1 MQRRCCAAAT
11 SAPALL
17 CHERRAC
24 LLFASSARPFLDAS
38 RSHAGVCVAAVPRG
52 ALRAPLR
59 APPHPAAPLRRPSYH
74 RRCALPCGHPARS
87 GQRRGGLRRAERR
100 PDVLAGRRGPH
111 RPGAPQTQ
119 PRALTRVASLTP
131 AAPRR
136 CLGRTGCATRLAW
149 LTQPTG
155 AGSCA
160 PHPRWTG
167 ARNARP
173 CRHAPSRAPHAGPR
187 DAQVPGAHERRSGR
201 RARSVGAAQ
210 GVAAGAARTRVF
222 LCHLLACSHAQ
233 RRRTAPAAGSRA
245 CGSSRTVRAASHR
258 VSLRFLL
265 SLMLTCAL
273 ASFHLIKALR
283 TLTLC

>member
-59 APPHPAAPLRRPSYH
+59 APPHPAAPLRCFCIRL
-74 RRCALPCGHPARS
+74 CALPGGHPARS

-119 PRALTRVASLTP
+119 PRALVASRLADARCPAQVSRPDWLRNAAGVVDPAYWRGELCPTPTVDWCAQRQALPPRALTRP
-131 AAPRR
+131 ARRTPRR
-136 CLGRTGCATRLAW
+136 
-149 LTQPTG
+149 
-155 AGSCA
+155 AGTWSA
-160 PHPRWTG
+160 
-167 ARNARP
+167 
-173 CRHAPSRAPHAGPR
+173 
-187 DAQVPGAHERRSGR
+187 
-201 RARSVGAAQ
+201 
-210 GVAAGAARTRVF
+210 
-222 LCHLLACSHAQ
+222 
-233 RRRTAPAAGSRA
+233 
-245 CGSSRTVRAASHR
+245 
-258 VSLRFLL
+258 
-265 SLMLTCAL
+265 
-273 ASFHLIKALR
+273 
-283 TLTLC
+283 